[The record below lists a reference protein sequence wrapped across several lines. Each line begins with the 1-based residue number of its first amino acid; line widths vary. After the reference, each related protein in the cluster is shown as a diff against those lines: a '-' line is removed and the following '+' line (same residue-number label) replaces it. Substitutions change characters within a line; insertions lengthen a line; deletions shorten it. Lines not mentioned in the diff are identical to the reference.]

1 MEFRALVVAVLTLLL
16 STPSYALYISGELTT
31 DDALG
36 VDASSGNFYYD
47 MFYVTVD
54 APMTIEVFM
63 DPVDDFEAYLA
74 YWDGNFSATPDWD
87 TPPPLG
93 DAGIGNPGMIYMA
106 FNANPG
112 TSYQVMATTY
122 NYYPTVLGSY
132 DLFITNPDRNDSGI
146 TVTTYQIT
154 SVPEPSSWL
163 LLSFGI
169 LGLGLLS
176 WQARTTRSRPLWVQR
191 QWYQRRWIQRQWSQW
206 LQSFSLRAQDSH
218 QKVLQIP
225 A

>member
-1 MEFRALVVAVLTLLL
+1 MEFRALVIAILTLLL

-36 VDASSGNFYYD
+36 VDATFGDFYYD
-47 MFYVTVD
+47 LFYVTVD

-63 DPVDDFEAYLA
+63 DPVDTFDAYLA

-106 FNANPG
+106 FNAMPG
-112 TSYQVMATTY
+112 ISYQVMATTY
-122 NYYPTVLGSY
+122 NYNPTALGSY
-132 DLFITNPDRNDSGI
+132 NLFIVNPDRVELGFN
-146 TVTTYQIT
+146 VTEFQIT

-163 LLSFGI
+163 LL
-169 LGLGLLS
+169 GLGIIIIGLGGLK
-176 WQARTTRSRPLWVQR
+176 WQAQTARTWQLVLRRIRSQRLWLQ
-191 QWYQRRWIQRQWSQW
+191 QQGSQW
-206 LQSFSLRAQDSH
+206 LPSLSLR
-218 QKVLQIP
+218 P
-225 A
+225 